1 MQIFRDLYRLLYY
14 ATLLLYY
21 ATYLLYYIDCFI
33 TPQAAMGK
41 GKRYS
46 TRNSLSFAEEIPKK
60 SVKELIDEAVA
71 LLRTEYDQEICALKA
86 EIVQIKESQSF
97 LSEKYD
103 CLNEDYNKLKKINAE
118 QKAEITAL
126 KSESSDLKNTSLKEI
141 EKIDNL
147 EQYGRRQNLE
157 IAGIPV
163 QDGEDTNAVVM
174 EVAKL
179 LDVDILPSHISTSHR
194 LPKKIGQNGNVIRT
208 PPIIVR
214 FTNRDIRN
222 KLYANRKQTRTLDL
236 KKFSVNDTKKIFI
249 NENLTQSRKRLFWK
263 TKQRAKNENWKYYWT
278 HNGSILAK
286 KDDDTDAI
294 PIKSDLDLDLIKK

>member
-1 MQIFRDLYRLLYY
+1 
-14 ATLLLYY
+14 
-21 ATYLLYYIDCFI
+21 
-33 TPQAAMGK
+33 MGK

-46 TRNSLSFAEEIPKK
+46 TRKSLSFAEEIPKK

-103 CLNEDYNKLKKINAE
+103 CLNEDYNKLKNINAE

-222 KLYANRKQTRTLDL
+222 KLCANRKHTRTLDL

-294 PIKSDLDLDLIKK
+294 PIKSDLDLDLIKN

>member
-1 MQIFRDLYRLLYY
+1 MTSNIPTLNNFKLSTLNNHPLPSRQFSRDK
-14 ATLLLYY
+14 
-21 ATYLLYYIDCFI
+21 I

-60 SVKELIDEAVA
+60 FVKELIDEAVA

-103 CLNEDYNKLKKINAE
+103 CLNKDYNKLKKINVE

-147 EQYGRRQNLE
+147 EQYGRR
-157 IAGIPV
+157 
-163 QDGEDTNAVVM
+163 
-174 EVAKL
+174 
-179 LDVDILPSHISTSHR
+179 
-194 LPKKIGQNGNVIRT
+194 
-208 PPIIVR
+208 
-214 FTNRDIRN
+214 
-222 KLYANRKQTRTLDL
+222 
-236 KKFSVNDTKKIFI
+236 
-249 NENLTQSRKRLFWK
+249 
-263 TKQRAKNENWKYYWT
+263 
-278 HNGSILAK
+278 
-286 KDDDTDAI
+286 
-294 PIKSDLDLDLIKK
+294 